1 MPKGTRPTTRR
12 WKSAIVAIAVTVPLL
27 GVLLAPPGAGAITTA
42 PGPSSNYQ
50 FSVEPYSAPGVAERS
65 EFNYELQPGHTV
77 LDQVVILNTSSNP
90 EAFTVY
96 PEDATNEPGTGGF
109 GFQQQ
114 AQMHNTAVGTW
125 VTVGQTQFT
134 IPAGKEAVDTFQLA
148 IPADAVPG
156 DHVGAIVVQQLHP
169 EATPQSKEGVNLVLR
184 FAVPMYVRVVGPVRP
199 AMTIENVTVFHQSPL
214 FPYLSGGAQVAVRF
228 TLVNTGN
235 VILTPTT
242 ATVSITAPVGGT
254 IHQYTVHR
262 GTGAQSKANPLPAQ
276 MLPGGRL
283 VLTELWNGIPPF
295 EPLTAHVSATAS
307 EPSSSV
313 PVVAA
318 ASVTFWYIPWVTT
331 LIVVALIVGLILLLR
346 RRKRL
351 RLAAAGGGAGAAG
364 GPPEGAPATGSPEAS
379 GHSEEPAPD
388 EPAAPAGGP
397 VEEVGV

>member
-1 MPKGTRPTTRR
+1 M
-12 WKSAIVAIAVTVPLL
+12 VAIAVTVPLL
-27 GVLLAPPGAGAITTA
+27 GVLLAPPQAGAITTA

-50 FSVEPYSAPGVAERS
+50 FSVEPYSAPGSAQRS

-77 LDQVVILNTSSNP
+77 LDQVVILNTSSDP
-90 EAFTVY
+90 ETFTVY
-96 PEDATNEPGTGGF
+96 PEDATNEPQSGGF
-109 GFQQQ
+109 GFEQQG
-114 AQMHNTAVGTW
+114 QMHNTSVGTW

-148 IPADAVPG
+148 IPANAVPG

-169 EATPQSKEGVNLVLR
+169 EAPPQSKEGVNLVLR

-199 AMTIENVTVFHQSPL
+199 AMTIENVTVYHQSPL
-214 FPYLSGGAQVAVRF
+214 LPYLGGGAKVAVRF
-228 TLVNTGN
+228 TVVNTGN

-262 GTGAQSKANPLPAQ
+262 GKGAQSKTNPLPAQ

-283 VLTELWNGIPPF
+283 VLTELWSGLPPF
-295 EPLTAHVSATAS
+295 VPLTAHVSATAS

-313 PVVAA
+313 PVVAS
-318 ASVTFWYIPWVTT
+318 ASVTFWYLPWLPV
-331 LIVVALIVGLILLLR
+331 LIVVVAIGGLIFLLR

-351 RLAAAGGGAGAAG
+351 RLAGAGAAAAAGAAPDTAPADPESSELSDASG
-364 GPPEGAPATGSPEAS
+364 GPEPSDPPGGS
-379 GHSEEPAPD
+379 
-388 EPAAPAGGP
+388 